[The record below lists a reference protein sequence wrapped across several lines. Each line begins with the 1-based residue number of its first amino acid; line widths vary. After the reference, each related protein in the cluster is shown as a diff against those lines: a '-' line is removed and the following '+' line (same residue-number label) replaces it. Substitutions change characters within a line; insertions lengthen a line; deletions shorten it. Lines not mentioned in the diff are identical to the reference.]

1 MEKLL
6 VFDLDGTLIDSRADL
21 AAAVN
26 MVRAEQGLDVLTVE
40 QVKSFIGNG
49 IRKLVERSFA
59 DATVDLPIILERY
72 RTVYYSQSVVHT
84 SIYPGVKTGLEQLQE
99 AGMVSTVLTNKP
111 GGISRSILETLGLLP
126 FIKTVIGAED
136 GYDLKP
142 NSEGLRALMKM
153 HKIDAGSCWMIG
165 DHHTDLVAGMD
176 ADVHTGFVSYGF
188 GHTDDL
194 KPTKH
199 FASFSEVVE
208 YFLQS

>member
-1 MEKLL
+1 VEKLL
-6 VFDLDGTLIDSRADL
+6 VFDLDGTLIDSRSDL

-26 MVRAEQGLDVLTVE
+26 TVRAEQGLDLLTVK

-49 IRKLVERSFA
+49 ISKLIERSFA
-59 DATVDLPIILERY
+59 DATVDLSVVLERY
-72 RTVYYSQSVVHT
+72 RTVYYSQSTVHT
-84 SIYPGVKTGLEQLQE
+84 ILYPGVKAGLEQLQK

-111 GGISRSILETLGLLP
+111 GEISRSILEALGLLS
-126 FIKTVIGAED
+126 FFKTVIGAED
-136 GYDLKP
+136 GYALKP
-142 NSEGLRALMKM
+142 SSEGLRALMKA
-153 HKIDAGSCWMIG
+153 HKVDADSCWMIG

-176 ADVHTGFVSYGF
+176 ADVRTAFVSYGF

>member
-26 MVRAEQGLDVLTVE
+26 TVRAEQGLDVLTVE

-59 DATVDLPIILERY
+59 DATVDLSVILERY

-84 SIYPGVKTGLEQLQE
+84 SLYPGVKAGLEQLQE

-111 GGISRSILETLGLLP
+111 GGISRSILEALGLIP

-136 GYDLKP
+136 GYALKP
-142 NSEGLRALMKM
+142 SSEGLRALMKA
-153 HKIDAGSCWMIG
+153 HK
-165 DHHTDLVAGMD
+165 V
-176 ADVHTGFVSYGF
+176 DV
-188 GHTDDL
+188 
-194 KPTKH
+194 
-199 FASFSEVVE
+199 
-208 YFLQS
+208 

>member
-1 MEKLL
+1 MKKLL

-26 MVRAEQGLDVLTVE
+26 TVRLENGLDVLRVE

-59 DATVDLPIILERY
+59 DVTVDISSILERY

-84 SIYPGVKTGLEQLQE
+84 SVYPGVKSGLMQLQK
-99 AGMVSTVLTNKP
+99 AGIVSTVLTNKP
-111 GGISRSILETLGLLP
+111 GGISRSILEVLGLLP
-126 FIKTVIGAED
+126 LLETVIGAED
-136 GYDLKP
+136 GYALKP
-142 NSEGLRALMKM
+142 SSAGLRALMEE
-153 HKIDAGSCWMIG
+153 HGAHADSCWMIG

-176 ADVHTGFVSYGF
+176 ANVRTGFVSYGF
-188 GHTDDL
+188 GHTDNL
-194 KPTKH
+194 KPTKY

-208 YFLQS
+208 YFLES

>member
-26 MVRAEQGLDVLTVE
+26 TVRAEQGLNVLTVE

-59 DATVDLPIILERY
+59 DATVDLSVILERY

-84 SIYPGVKTGLEQLQE
+84 SLYPGVKAGLEQLQE

-111 GGISRSILETLGLLP
+111 GGISRSILEALGLIP
-126 FIKTVIGAED
+126 YIKTVIGAED
-136 GYDLKP
+136 GYALKP
-142 NSEGLRALMKM
+142 SSEGLRALMKA
-153 HKIDAGSCWMIG
+153 HKVDADSCWMIG
-165 DHHTDLVAGMD
+165 DHHTDIVAGMD

-188 GHTDDL
+188 GHKDDL

>member
-1 MEKLL
+1 MKKLL

-26 MVRAEQGLDVLTVE
+26 TVRLENGLDVLRVE

-59 DATVDLPIILERY
+59 DVTVDISSILERY
-72 RTVYYSQSVVHT
+72 RTVYYSRSVVYT
-84 SIYPGVKTGLEQLQE
+84 SVYPGVKSGLMQLQK
-99 AGMVSTVLTNKP
+99 AGIVSTVLTNKP
-111 GGISRSILETLGLLP
+111 GGISRSILEVLGLLP
-126 FIKTVIGAED
+126 LLETVIGAED
-136 GYDLKP
+136 GYALKP
-142 NSEGLRALMKM
+142 SSAGLRALMEE
-153 HKIDAGSCWMIG
+153 HGAHADSCWMIG

-176 ADVHTGFVSYGF
+176 ANVRTGFVSYGF

-194 KPTKH
+194 KPTKY

-208 YFLQS
+208 YFLES

>member
-1 MEKLL
+1 MKKLL

-26 MVRAEQGLDVLTVE
+26 TVRLENGLDVLRVE

-59 DATVDLPIILERY
+59 DVTVDISSILERY
-72 RTVYYSQSVVHT
+72 RTVYYSPSVVHT
-84 SIYPGVKTGLEQLQE
+84 SVYPGVKSGLMQLQK
-99 AGMVSTVLTNKP
+99 AGIVSTVLTNKP
-111 GGISRSILETLGLLP
+111 GGISRSILEVLGLLP
-126 FIKTVIGAED
+126 LLETVIGAED
-136 GYDLKP
+136 GYALKP
-142 NSEGLRALMKM
+142 SSAGLRALMEE
-153 HKIDAGSCWMIG
+153 HGAHADSCWMIG

-176 ADVHTGFVSYGF
+176 ANVRTGFVSYGF

-194 KPTKH
+194 KPTKY

-208 YFLQS
+208 YFLES

>member
-21 AAAVN
+21 ASAVN
-26 MVRAEQGLDVLTVE
+26 TVRMENGLDVLTVE

-59 DATVDLPIILERY
+59 DAAVDLSVILERY
-72 RTVYYSQSVVHT
+72 RAVYYSQSVVHT
-84 SIYPGVKTGLEQLQE
+84 SIYPDVKSGLLKLQE
-99 AGMVSTVLTNKP
+99 AGIVSTVLTNKP
-111 GGISRSILETLGLLP
+111 GGISRSILEVLGLLP
-126 FIKTVIGAED
+126 LFETVIGAED
-136 GYDLKP
+136 GYALKP
-142 NSEGLRALMKM
+142 SSAGLRALMAE
-153 HKIDAGSCWMIG
+153 HGVHADSCWMIG
-165 DHHTDLVAGMD
+165 DHHTDLLAGMD
-176 ADVHTGFVSYGF
+176 AKVRTGFVSYGF

-194 KPTKH
+194 KPTKQ

>member
-26 MVRAEQGLDVLTVE
+26 TVRAEWGLDILSVE

-59 DATVDLPIILERY
+59 DATVDIPVILERY

-84 SIYPGVKTGLEQLQE
+84 SIYPGVKTGLEQLHE
-99 AGMVSTVLTNKP
+99 TGIVSTVLTNKP
-111 GGISRSILETLGLLP
+111 GGISRSILEELELLP
-126 FIKTVIGAED
+126 FFKTVIGAED

-142 NSEGLRALMKM
+142 SSEGLRALMKA
-153 HKIDAGSCWMIG
+153 HK
-165 DHHTDLVAGMD
+165 V
-176 ADVHTGFVSYGF
+176 DVHVG
-188 GHTDDL
+188 
-194 KPTKH
+194 
-199 FASFSEVVE
+199 
-208 YFLQS
+208 

>member
-6 VFDLDGTLIDSRADL
+6 VFDLDGTLIDSRLDL

-26 MVRAEQGLDVLTVE
+26 MVRAEQGLDMLTVE

-59 DATVDLPIILERY
+59 DATVDLPVILERY
-72 RTVYYSQSVVHT
+72 RTIYYSQSAVHT
-84 SIYPGVKTGLEQLQE
+84 SIYPGVKAGLEQLQE

-126 FIKTVIGAED
+126 FFKTVIGAED

-142 NSEGLRALMKM
+142 SSEGIHALMKA
-153 HKIDAGSCWMIG
+153 HTVDTDSCWMIG
-165 DHHTDLVAGMD
+165 DHHTDLVAGMN
-176 ADVHTGFVSYGF
+176 ADVRTGFVSYGF
-188 GHTDDL
+188 GHPDNL

-208 YFLQS
+208 YFLHS

>member
-26 MVRAEQGLDVLTVE
+26 TVRAEQGLDLLTVE

-59 DATVDLPIILERY
+59 DATVDLPVVLERY
-72 RTVYYSQSVVHT
+72 RTVYYRQSVVYT
-84 SIYPGVKTGLEQLQE
+84 NIYPGVKAGLAQLQE

-111 GGISRSILETLGLLP
+111 GCVSRSILDVLVLLP
-126 FIKTVIGAED
+126 FFKTVIGAED
-136 GYDLKP
+136 GYALKP
-142 NSEGLRALMKM
+142 SSEGLRALMEE
-153 HKIDAGSCWMIG
+153 HKVDAHSCWMIG
-165 DHHTDLVAGMD
+165 DHHTDVMAGMD
-176 ADVHTGFVSYGF
+176 ADVSTCFVSYGF

-194 KPTKH
+194 KPTEH